1 MFYQTYTARRP
12 PKDRKMPVFVPGDLD
27 LWPLTLTF
35 KFVQAKDQTR
45 LPFELGAD
53 PFSGSRDISY
63 TNREPQT
70 DGAKNRTFCSSLRV
84 VIITGKRSEHDYK
97 HRKTR
102 NKTLIQT
109 HTHTMLA

>member
-63 TNREPQT
+63 TNKKPRT
-70 DGAKNRTFCSSLRV
+70 DGAKNRTFRISLRAV
-84 VIITGKRSEHDYK
+84 MMDVT
-97 HRKTR
+97 KTE
-102 NKTLIQT
+102 NS
-109 HTHTMLA
+109 